1 MAYVSQDL
9 KYRIAPKVKEILKR
23 HNVKGTL
30 SVRDRSTL
38 ALTIREGAIDFIS
51 NSNETCAND
60 PYQVA
65 HGVKPSIGYIDVNPY
80 HYEKHFSGAVL
91 SFLNEIFG
99 AMNEGNWDKSDSQS
113 DYFDVGWYSDINIG
127 RYDKHYKIS

>member
-80 HYEKHFSGAVL
+80 HYEKHFSGAAL